1 MKLHRKGY
9 IKNHMNKAGIL
20 ALACTMLLFSGCGE
34 KNKTAQI
41 DKGMQAIEDMNYEE
55 AFACFDAAEENGED
69 KRLIARGRGIA
80 SMGVTDYEG
89 AISYLLECL
98 SLSRGVVESMD
109 VDVNFYLAAAYQK
122 NSQYEEAL
130 EIYNAILA
138 LYPGNTDAYF
148 LRGYVELVMDQYEAA
163 RADFDK
169 VIALEPENYVRLIKV
184 YEVLRDN
191 GYSEWG
197 EEYLNQALTE
207 HYEKMSAFDRGRINY
222 YLQNYETA
230 QVDLE
235 EAKKASP
242 GDAEVYLYLGMA
254 YEATGDYNYA
264 ITNVYTAYLAQ
275 KEGTAAL
282 YNQLGLCY
290 LKQEQYEAA
299 LKAFQSAMQ
308 IPDNAMMQTLS
319 FNEIVAYEYMGDYT
333 QAATLLQN
341 YLATYPDDEK
351 AKREYGFLSTR

>member
-1 MKLHRKGY
+1 MKLREKFCAKK
-9 IKNHMNKAGIL
+9 IKYMGIL
-20 ALACTMLLFSGCGE
+20 AMLCTGFLFTACGA
-34 KNKTAQI
+34 KTQI
-41 DKGMQAIEDMNYEE
+41 TETDKGMQAIADMNYEE
-55 AFACFDAAEENGED
+55 AFACFDAAEEKGED

-80 SMGVTDYEG
+80 SMGITDYEG
-89 AISYLLECL
+89 AITCLQECL
-98 SLSRGVVESMD
+98 SLSRGVVEEMD

-122 NSQYEEAL
+122 NNQYEEAL
-130 EIYNAILA
+130 TIYNAILA
-138 LYPGNTDAYF
+138 LYPDNTDAYF
-148 LRGYVELVMDQYEAA
+148 LRGYVELVLDNYEAA

-169 VIALEPENYVRLIKV
+169 VVSLEPENYDRLIKV

-191 GYSEWG
+191 SYREWG

-207 HYEKMSAFDRGRINY
+207 RSEKMSTFERGRINY
-222 YLQNYETA
+222 YLQNYEMA
-230 QVDLE
+230 QLDLE

-242 GDAEVYLYLGMA
+242 GDAQVYLYLGMA

-264 ITNVYTAYLAQ
+264 ITNVYTAYLSQ

-308 IPDNAMMQTLS
+308 ISDNDMMQTLS
-319 FNEIVAYEYMGDYT
+319 FNEIVAYEYMGDYQ